1 MLTFTPIYLRVV
13 RDQSVIEIGL
23 LMLPIT
29 FGSGIGSLL
38 TGQIVSRIGR
48 SAIFPSVGLSAFA
61 VLLAILGLYAE
72 SMSTAAF
79 AWYLGFAAI
88 ATGAVMGIVQV
99 TVQAEVGATMLGT
112 SIGLISLSRALGGA
126 TGTAMIGATL
136 FATLAATGVEIST
149 ELQALLQGGS
159 SDLAALGHTDETEI
173 RGEVAFAF
181 HGVFFLIALYSAI
194 GSALAWT
201 LPRRTI

>member
-1 MLTFTPIYLRVV
+1 
-13 RDQSVIEIGL
+13 
-23 LMLPIT
+23 
-29 FGSGIGSLL
+29 
-38 TGQIVSRIGR
+38 
-48 SAIFPSVGLSAFA
+48 
-61 VLLAILGLYAE
+61 
-72 SMSTAAF
+72 
-79 AWYLGFAAI
+79 
-88 ATGAVMGIVQV
+88 MGIVQV

-112 SIGLISLSRALGGA
+112 SIGLISLARALGGA

-159 SDLAALGHTDETEI
+159 SDLAALGHADETEI

-181 HGVFFLIALYSAI
+181 HGVFLLIALYAAI